1 MHGRRRMD
9 TSAMLY
15 MRPRNRKGSI
25 LMDRGS
31 LRSLASL
38 LALSQGDEGGRA
50 AAACMSVRLRG
61 RDTDEVVVAEHVDGV
76 AEKAVLAGGDV
87 SEVRRTYRNGRAASQ

>member
-1 MHGRRRMD
+1 M
-9 TSAMLY
+9 
-15 MRPRNRKGSI
+15 
-25 LMDRGS
+25 
-31 LRSLASL
+31 ASL

-61 RDTDEVVVAEHVDGV
+61 RDTDEVVAAEHVDGV

-87 SEVRRTYRNGRAASQ
+87 SEVRMTYRNRMGCISVTIGGGGEVGVKTELGRIVLLGSGAG